1 LLMIGKRDL
10 HRERRR
16 FLTGSAGGLA
26 VGSLVGHDAW
36 TRLAGLACET
46 RADENDRES
55 VLRLAAV
62 GVGGMGAAD
71 LNSLASHPRLKVVA
85 LCDVDSGNLAAAA
98 KRYPGALLF
107 ADWREM
113 LKELGDECDAIS
125 VSTPDHTHAPV
136 SVEAMRRGKHVYC
149 QKPLTHSVHEARQL
163 RLEADK
169 AGVVT
174 QMGTQIHSATEY
186 RTAARLI
193 QQGAIGPVSAV
204 HSWSDK
210 SWAYEGPDPV
220 PGEPPTNLDWD
231 LWLGTAPYRPYA
243 AGHYHPAN
251 WRRWSDFGCGT
262 MGDMA
267 IHILDPVFTAL
278 KLASPL
284 QVRSQSPVAAAA
296 TFGLKNRVSYSFPGT
311 EYTTDSVTLDWYDG
325 GLRPDTT
332 DWPLAAG
339 QGLPGQGSMFIGT
352 KGYLLLPHVGMPQLL
367 PAKSFANYVIEP
379 AAGGDHYH
387 LWVDACLGG
396 PATTA
401 GFDYAGPLTESVLLG
416 VLANRFPHIDL
427 QWDAEQLQITNHEVA
442 NGGIQRP
449 YRAGW
454 EIVGLG

>member
-1 LLMIGKRDL
+1 MAGKCDLQIG
-10 HRERRR
+10 RRS
-16 FLTGSAGGLA
+16 FLTRSAGGVA
-26 VGSLVGHDAW
+26 AGSMLGPGAM
-36 TRLAGLACET
+36 AGLAARPSQATVDDTAGE
-46 RADENDRES
+46 A

-62 GVGGMGAAD
+62 GVGGMGGAD
-71 LNSLASHPRLKVVA
+71 LNSLSSHPRLQVVA
-85 LCDVDSGNLAAAA
+85 LCDVDGGHLAAAA
-98 KRYPGALLF
+98 ERYPGARLF
-107 ADWREM
+107 VDWREM
-113 LKELGDECDAIS
+113 LKELGDDYDAVS
-125 VSTPDHTHAPV
+125 VSTPDHAHAPV
-136 SVEAMRRGKHVYC
+136 SVVAMRLGKHVYC

-220 PGEPPTNLDWD
+220 PGEPPANLDWD
-231 LWLGTAPYRPYA
+231 LWLGTAPYRPYS

-278 KLASPL
+278 RLASPL

-296 TFGLKNRVSYSFPGT
+296 TFGLKNRVSYLFPGT

-339 QGLPGQGSMFIGT
+339 QGLPGQGSMFVGT
-352 KGYLLLPHVGMPQLL
+352 KGCLLLPHVGMPQLL
-367 PAKSFANYVIEP
+367 PEASFADRVIEP
-379 AAGGDHYH
+379 VAGGDHYH

-396 PATTA
+396 APTTA

-416 VLANRFPHIDL
+416 VLANRFPQVDL
-427 QWDAEQLQITNHEVA
+427 EWDAEQLQITNHDVA
-442 NGGIQRP
+442 NAAIRRS

-454 EIVGLG
+454 EIDGLG

>member
-1 LLMIGKRDL
+1 MLGKRDL
-10 HRERRR
+10 HSGRRR
-16 FLTGSAGGLA
+16 FLTCSAGGLA
-26 VGSLVGHDAW
+26 AGSILGHEALA
-36 TRLAGLACET
+36 RLAGRPAESRSDATSGET
-46 RADENDRES
+46 L
-55 VLRLAAV
+55 LRLAAV
-62 GVGGMGAAD
+62 GVGGMGGAD
-71 LNSLASHPRLKVVA
+71 LNSLTSHPRLQVVA
-85 LCDVDSGNLAAAA
+85 LCDVDSNNLAAAA
-98 KRYPGALLF
+98 QRYPTARLF
-107 ADWREM
+107 VDWREM
-113 LKELGDECDAIS
+113 LKELGDDYDAIS
-125 VSTPDHTHAPV
+125 VSTPDHAHAPV

-149 QKPLTHSVHEARQL
+149 QKPLTHSVHEARQM

-210 SWAYEGPDPV
+210 SWAYEGPDPE
-220 PGEPPTNLDWD
+220 PAEPPANLDWE
-231 LWLGTAPYRPYA
+231 LWLGTAPHRPYS

-278 KLASPL
+278 QLASPHR
-284 QVRSQSPVAAAA
+284 VRSESPVAAAA
-296 TFGLKNRVSYSFPGT
+296 TFGLKNRVSYWFPGT
-311 EYTTDSVTLDWYDG
+311 AYTTDSVTLDWYDG
-325 GLRPDTT
+325 GLRPDTAA
-332 DWPLAAG
+332 WPLAAG

-367 PAKSFANYVIEP
+367 PQASFAELVIEP

-396 PATTA
+396 APTTA

-416 VLANRFPHIDL
+416 VLANRFPHVDL
-427 QWDAEQLQITNHEVA
+427 HWDAEHLQITNHDVA
-442 NGGIQRP
+442 NGAIRRP
-449 YRAGW
+449 YRHGW
-454 EIVGLG
+454 EIEGLG